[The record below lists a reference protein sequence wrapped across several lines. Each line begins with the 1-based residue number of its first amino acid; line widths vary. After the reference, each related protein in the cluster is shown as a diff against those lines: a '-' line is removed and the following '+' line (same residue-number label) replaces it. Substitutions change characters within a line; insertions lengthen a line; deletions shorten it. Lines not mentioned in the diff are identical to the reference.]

1 MSLTE
6 GGGWRRSPII
16 AGIAIVVILVLV
28 LRGSCSSD
36 STSTTRDELPPEV
49 RKQAD
54 EIARYCLNCNTI
66 VIFTREELKGM
77 PGNDPLV
84 VKARN
89 AKCPTCGKAGT
100 TEAVRCQQCDKYFAP
115 SQMAA
120 KGGPV
125 CPHCGKNP
133 YSP

>member
-6 GGGWRRSPII
+6 GGGWRRSPAI
-16 AGIAIVVILVLV
+16 AAIAIVVILVLV
-28 LRGSCSSD
+28 LRGSCSSN
-36 STSTTRDELPPEV
+36 STSTTREELPPEV

-54 EIARYCLNCNTI
+54 EIARYCTNCNKVI
-66 VIFTREELKGM
+66 IFTREELEQM
-77 PGNDPLV
+77 PGNAPLV
-84 VKARN
+84 IKARN
-89 AKCPTCGKAGT
+89 AKCPTCGTVGT
-100 TEAVRCQQCDKYFAP
+100 TEAVRCQHCGEYFAP
-115 SQMAA
+115 SQMIA